1 MRRALLAVGWSAV
14 GLTAL
19 AVFFVAMVHNYHAR
33 RFRGCSDELEV
44 AVRSSKTFEAFTRDP
59 RPDGLMSRY
68 SHQERGELVAH
79 VATRSHTAKAAL
91 RRYYGVTLHISVVPG
106 KILRGFAI
114 RGIERWPVAR
124 IEVACPC
131 PSNATGLGSHMAHL
145 ITFTTA
151 RFDISKEPAN
161 PINPI
166 AGHGV
171 LTWLRE
177 ELLRAHYRVS
187 EPDTEDWGWYIYV
200 DGAGASYLVGASGA
214 ADDAG
219 APVEWTIQVHRNR
232 SMKDRVL
239 GRTSWRSTIR
249 CSRSSN
255 APFAV
260 RAVLSRW
267 RSRAPSDDGVTLPG
281 GE

>member
-1 MRRALLAVGWSAV
+1 MVRPQRFRSRVDTGDTWLRRRSSWSAIASPPTARRDFPGMRKPHSVDRTALLFIYP
-14 GLTAL
+14 L
-19 AVFFVAMVHNYHAR
+19 
-33 RFRGCSDELEV
+33 
-44 AVRSSKTFEAFTRDP
+44 
-59 RPDGLMSRY
+59 SR
-68 SHQERGELVAH
+68 
-79 VATRSHTAKAAL
+79 
-91 RRYYGVTLHISVVPG
+91 

-151 RFDISKEPAN
+151 RFDISKEPPN

-239 GRTSWRSTIR
+239 GRNKLAVDDSLFAIIERTIR
-249 CSRSSN
+249 GESSIEQ
-255 APFAV
+255 V
-260 RAVLSRW
+260 EVTRAV
-267 RSRAPSDDGVTLPG
+267 
-281 GE
+281 